1 MEGIVVTEFGDPEVL
16 RIQKTIPLPDL
27 GHGGNGSDEILIKI
41 YAIGVNPVDTY
52 IRSGSYKNSPVLP
65 YIPGKDGAGI
75 VHKIGNNV
83 KHLKI
88 GDRVYFLGSS
98 SGSYAQYAICHSK
111 YVYHLPDEITFEQG
125 ACLGTPAF
133 TAYRALF
140 EKGHATPG
148 ERLFI
153 HGASGGVGLMVL
165 EMAKAIGV
173 IVIGTAGT
181 SEGIQVFFSFSLSCL
196 LCNRQCI
203 VLEQLMSST
212 TEIRI
217 ISKRYNANIQW
228 VLIFV

>member
-1 MEGIVVTEFGDPEVL
+1 MEAIFVNEFGGPEVL
-16 RIQKTIPLPDL
+16 RFQKIPIPDL
-27 GHGGNGSDEILIKI
+27 GHNGGASYEEVMIQVS
-41 YAIGVNPVDTY
+41 AVGVNPVDTY
-52 IRSGSYKNSPVLP
+52 IRSGQYKNPPVLP

-75 VHKIGNNV
+75 IHKIGKNV

-98 SGSYAQYAICHSK
+98 SGSYAQYAICPSK
-111 YVYHLPDEITFEQG
+111 FVYLLPDEITFEQG

-140 EKGHATPG
+140 EKGHVAPG

-165 EMAKAIGV
+165 EMAKAIGA

-181 SEGIQVFFSFSLSCL
+181 SEGIQVISSLSSLSCL
-196 LCNRQCI
+196 TFWSPGC
-203 VLEQLMSST
+203 VSFWSS
-212 TEIRI
+212 
-217 ISKRYNANIQW
+217 
-228 VLIFV
+228 